1 MVQKRLITSASQ
13 YSQLTNQIGV
23 NYLLSGR
30 KYRLSL
36 DIPTLSISR
45 AFAYRYTGGSVIPIA
60 SSDIQDGKFTTE
72 FTMPSNGYFWLQT
85 TGSYTD

>member
-1 MVQKRLITSASQ
+1 M
-13 YSQLTNQIGV
+13 
-23 NYLLSGR
+23 SGR

-36 DIPTLSISR
+36 DIPTYLLVVHLHIDIQV
-45 AFAYRYTGGSVIPIA
+45 ALLYLLT

-72 FTMPSNGYFWLQT
+72 FTMPSNDYFWLQT